1 MAKRIVIWMAFL
13 LNLFPLFAQKQNAT
27 DTYAELESTIPIGTT
42 LKDSVLHFFTIA
54 DGYMDLDQYDSAEL
68 WLSKVGDRLEFKKPG
83 IFNYYYHSR
92 QAEVFYYNNLL
103 QIGLQ
108 QTNRAL
114 QIALQLKDSFFIAD
128 AYNFLGLFSLNLE
141 KFKEAEMYLKNGLRF
156 CRDRVS
162 DNYHLVLSEP
172 HHLHGNLGETYVKL
186 GEYAKALIH
195 FDSSIQKAKA
205 LNSQRAQGLGYISAG
220 EALMEIK
227 LYDSAFSC
235 IQKGLNIALDNKDN
249 DVALYGYGNL
259 AELYA
264 QMHERAF
271 AYKTANEGLAF
282 QQVQHGLNPFYTL
295 LFMRRLVEMYN
306 TYNDYKNVAAIQKKI
321 METERSV
328 RKKSNLQMESVL
340 SAGLNNENKLLQ
352 FEIQEVREKQSKSNL
367 QAAFLLVIIALML
380 LGIFYYRNALKQ
392 KLAMAEMREKIS
404 RNLHDDIGATI
415 SSLHI
420 YSSLAQSSLDD
431 KPIKAKEML
440 ERISEQSK
448 TLMENMN
455 DMVWSMKANE
465 DDAMTLNTRIINFGA
480 ELLTAKNI
488 QCKYKI
494 DEDAFRCFKNYDDR
508 KNILLILKEGLNNIA
523 KYSDATQALV
533 SLEKEPNHLAMEIW
547 DNGIGFEPLK
557 TNNGNGLKN
566 MQARAKALKG
576 SFNLIT
582 TPGNGTRLRF
592 HIPIP

>member
-1 MAKRIVIWMAFL
+1 MIFL
-13 LNLFPLFAQKQNAT
+13 FNLFPVFGQNQSGD
-27 DTYAELESTIPIGTT
+27 DTYAELESTIPTGTT
-42 LKDSVLHFFTIA
+42 QKDSVLHFFSIA
-54 DGYMDLDQYDSAEL
+54 DGYMDLDQYDSAEF

-83 IFNYYYHSR
+83 VFNYYYHSR

-141 KFKEAEMYLKNGLRF
+141 KFKEAEKYLKNGLRY
-156 CRDRVS
+156 CRDRAS

-172 HHLHGNLGETYVKL
+172 HHLHGNLGEAYVKL

-195 FDSSIQKAKA
+195 FDSSIQKAKV
-205 LNSQRAQGLGYISAG
+205 LNAQRAQGLGYISAG
-220 EALMEIK
+220 EALMELK
-227 LYDSAFSC
+227 RYDTAFSC
-235 IQKGLNIALDNKDN
+235 IKKGLQLALDNKDN

-259 AELYA
+259 ATLHA
-264 QMHERAF
+264 KMNNKDD
-271 AYKTANEGLAF
+271 AYLTASAGLAF
-282 QQVQHGLNPFYTL
+282 QEVQQGLNPFYTL
-295 LFMRRLVEMYN
+295 LFMHRLVEMYN
-306 TYNDYKNVAAIQKKI
+306 VYNDFERVADMQAKI
-321 METERSV
+321 MATESGV

-340 SAGLNNENKLLQ
+340 SEGLNNENKLLQ
-352 FEIQEVREKQSKSNL
+352 FQIEQARQKQSKSNL

-392 KLAMAEMREKIS
+392 KLAIAEMREKIS
-404 RNLHDDIGATI
+404 QNLHDDIGATI

-440 ERISEQSK
+440 GRISEQSK
-448 TLMENMN
+448 MLMENMN
-455 DMVWSMKANE
+455 DMVWSMKADA

-523 KYSDATQALV
+523 KYSHATQALV
-533 SLEKEPNHLAMEIW
+533 SLEKDAGHMTMEIW
-547 DNGIGFEPLK
+547 DNGIGFEPPK
-557 TNNGNGLKN
+557 TNKGNGLKN
-566 MQARAKALKG
+566 MQARAKALNG
-576 SFNLIT
+576 SFTLIT
-582 TPGNGTRLRF
+582 APGNGTRLQF

>member
-1 MAKRIVIWMAFL
+1 MAKRIVIWIAFL
-13 LNLFPLFAQKQNAT
+13 FILFPVFGQNQNGT
-27 DTYAELESTIPIGTT
+27 DNYSHLESTIPTGTT

-54 DGYMDLDQYDSAEL
+54 DGYMDLDQYDSAQF

-83 IFNYYYHSR
+83 VFNYYYHSR

-141 KFKEAEMYLKNGLRF
+141 KFREAEAYIQAGLRYGNNQ
-156 CRDRVS
+156 VG
-162 DNYHLVLSEP
+162 NTYNLILSEP
-172 HHLHGNLGETYVKL
+172 HHLHGNLGETYFKL
-186 GEYAKALIH
+186 GEYGKALIH

-220 EALMEIK
+220 EALMEMK
-227 LYDSAFSC
+227 FYDSASTC
-235 IQKGLNIALDNKDN
+235 IQKGLQLALDNKDN
-249 DVALYGYGNL
+249 DVALLGYGNL
-259 AELYA
+259 AALHAKMNNRED
-264 QMHERAF
+264 
-271 AYKTANEGLAF
+271 AYLTANEGLTF
-282 QQVQHGLNPFYTL
+282 QLIQPGLNPFYTL
-295 LFMRRLVEMYN
+295 LFMRRLVNMYN
-306 TYNDYKNVAAIQKKI
+306 TYNDFENVALIQEKI
-321 METERSV
+321 MATEGGV
-328 RKKSNLQMESVL
+328 RKKSNDQMESVL
-340 SAGLNNENKLLQ
+340 SAGLANENKLLQ
-352 FEIQEVREKQSKSNL
+352 LEVEEARQKQSQGNL
-367 QAAFLLVIIALML
+367 RVAFLLVIIALML

-392 KLAMAEMREKIS
+392 KLAMVEMRDKIS

-420 YSSLAQSSLDD
+420 YSSLAQSSLQD
-431 KPIKAKEML
+431 KPVKAKEML
-440 ERISEQSK
+440 EKISEQSK
-448 TLMENMN
+448 MLMENMN
-455 DMVWSMKANE
+455 DMVWSMKADA

-494 DEDAFRCFKNYDDR
+494 DEDAFRCFKNYNDR

-523 KYSDATQALV
+523 KYSDATQASV
-533 SLEKEPNHLAMEIW
+533 SLEKEPAHLLMEIW
-547 DNGIGFEPLK
+547 DNGRGFEPLK

-566 MQARAKALKG
+566 MQARAYALKG
-576 SFNLIT
+576 SFTLLT
-582 TPGNGTRLRF
+582 TPGNGTRLLF